1 MSCSGAARSRSGD
14 SILNI
19 KPTGQFSLEAAKR
32 AFVEMLLAVAQ
43 YRAEKIL
50 FDARNVKG
58 NPHDME
64 RFLYGEFA
72 AEETVRLAKGQG
84 IRPRFA
90 YVILTP
96 LRDPARYGEN
106 GAGFVVDQ
114 RSPTTGDIGEF
125 YAGGE
130 AAKFS
135 GSA

>member
-1 MSCSGAARSRSGD
+1 MGMLQEVHFESGV
-14 SILNI
+14 LNI
-19 KPTGQFSLEAAKR
+19 KATGEFSLEEAKR

-72 AEETVRLAKGQG
+72 AEETVRLAKGRG

-90 YVILTP
+90 YVLITP
-96 LRDPARYGEN
+96 LRDPTRYGETVAVN
-106 GAGFVVDQ
+106 RGMKVKTFEN
-114 RSPTTGDIGEF
+114 P
-125 YAGGE
+125 E
-130 AAKFS
+130 AALEWLNS
-135 GSA
+135 VSI